1 MSKII
6 SLNCPE
12 NVKNS
17 VKDEGFRIV
26 YNETPQ
32 GLEIFL
38 NGVVGDEYSE
48 CDSASISKLLS
59 KNKGKSVTM
68 RVNSP
73 GGLAFDGLA
82 IHNALAAHDG
92 PTVGII
98 ESLAASAASLA
109 VLGCDTVK
117 MYANATYHIH
127 EGLSFAFGH
136 IADLQDSIEWLQQ
149 FNSAAIATYSAK
161 TGQDEKAMAKALLG
175 DKGDGTKYTAEQARA
190 ARFVDEIIPIGKNKP
205 KPKNEDVH
213 RISAMLNYRIAKHKL
228 SGAKQGT
235 AVSTQAVRK
244 LRNAQDYSMFLK
256 DPEGNPR
263 HGTVKELQAW
273 LHELKNIS

>member
-59 KNKGKSVTM
+59 KNKGKPVTM

-109 VLGCDTVK
+109 VIGCDTVK

-161 TGQDEKAMAKALLG
+161 TGKSEKEMAAALLG
-175 DKGDGTKYTAEQARA
+175 SKGDGTKYTAEQAKA
-190 ARFVDEIIPIGKNKP
+190 SGFVDEIIPIGNK
-205 KPKNEDVH
+205 KPSTRNESTS
-213 RISAMLNYRIAKHKL
+213 RISAMLNYRIKKHQL
-228 SGAKQGT
+228 T
-235 AVSTQAVRK
+235 ER
-244 LRNAQDYSMFLK
+244 R
-256 DPEGNPR
+256 
-263 HGTVKELQAW
+263 
-273 LHELKNIS
+273 

>member
-1 MSKII
+1 MRKII
-6 SLNCPE
+6 NLNCPE

-59 KNKGKSVTM
+59 KNKGKPVTM

-109 VLGCDTVK
+109 VIGCDTVK

-175 DKGDGTKYTAEQARA
+175 DKGDGTKYTAEQAKA
-190 ARFVDEIIPIGKNKP
+190 SGFVDEIIPIGNK
-205 KPKNEDVH
+205 KPSTRNESTS
-213 RISAMLNYRIAKHKL
+213 RISAMLNYRIKKHQL
-228 SGAKQGT
+228 T
-235 AVSTQAVRK
+235 ER
-244 LRNAQDYSMFLK
+244 R
-256 DPEGNPR
+256 
-263 HGTVKELQAW
+263 
-273 LHELKNIS
+273 

>member
-1 MSKII
+1 MRKII

-17 VKDEGFRIV
+17 VKDEGFRVFAASFTDEVSIILAKAKNDV
-26 YNETPQ
+26 
-32 GLEIFL
+32 EIPL
-38 NGVVGDEYSE
+38 MGVIGDEFSQ
-48 CDSASISKLLS
+48 CDAASISSILRA
-59 KNKGKSVTM
+59 NRGKSVTM

-109 VLGCDTVK
+109 VIGCDTVK

-149 FNSAAIATYSAK
+149 FNTAAVATYSAK

-175 DKGDGTKYTAEQARA
+175 DKGDGTKYTAEQAKA
-190 ARFVDEIIPIGKNKP
+190 AKFVDEIIPIGNK
-205 KPKNEDVH
+205 KSSTRNESTS
-213 RISAMLNYRIAKHKL
+213 RISAMLNYRIKKHQL
-228 SGAKQGT
+228 T
-235 AVSTQAVRK
+235 ER
-244 LRNAQDYSMFLK
+244 R
-256 DPEGNPR
+256 
-263 HGTVKELQAW
+263 
-273 LHELKNIS
+273 

>member
-17 VKDEGFRIV
+17 VKDEGFRVFAASFTDEVSIILAKAKNDV
-26 YNETPQ
+26 
-32 GLEIFL
+32 EIPL
-38 NGVVGDEYSE
+38 MGVIGDEFSQ
-48 CDSASISKLLS
+48 CDAASISSILRA
-59 KNKGKSVTM
+59 NRGKPVTM

-149 FNSAAIATYSAK
+149 FNLAAIATYSAK
-161 TGQDEKAMAKALLG
+161 TGKSEKEMASALLG
-175 DKGDGTKYTAEQARA
+175 DKGDGTKYSAEQAKSA
-190 ARFVDEIIPIGKNKP
+190 GFVDEIIPIGKTKP
-205 KPKNEDVH
+205 KPKNEDVQKLQ
-213 RISAMLNYRIAKHKL
+213 AMLSYRIAKHRLTKV
-228 SGAKQGT
+228 G
-235 AVSTQAVRK
+235 
-244 LRNAQDYSMFLK
+244 
-256 DPEGNPR
+256 
-263 HGTVKELQAW
+263 
-273 LHELKNIS
+273 

>member
-6 SLNCPE
+6 SLKCPE
-12 NVKNS
+12 NVRNS

-32 GLEIFL
+32 ELEIFL
-38 NGVVGDEYSE
+38 TGIVGDEYTQS
-48 CDSASISKLLS
+48 DSASISKVLS
-59 KNKGKSVTM
+59 ANRGKPVTM

-161 TGQDEKAMAKALLG
+161 TGKSEKEMAAALLG
-175 DKGDGTKYTAEQARA
+175 DKGDGTKYSAEQAKSA
-190 ARFVDEIIPIGKNKP
+190 GFVDEIIPIGKNKP
-205 KPKNEDVH
+205 KPKNEDVQKLQ
-213 RISAMLNYRIAKHKL
+213 AMLSYRIAKHRLTKV
-228 SGAKQGT
+228 G
-235 AVSTQAVRK
+235 
-244 LRNAQDYSMFLK
+244 
-256 DPEGNPR
+256 
-263 HGTVKELQAW
+263 
-273 LHELKNIS
+273 